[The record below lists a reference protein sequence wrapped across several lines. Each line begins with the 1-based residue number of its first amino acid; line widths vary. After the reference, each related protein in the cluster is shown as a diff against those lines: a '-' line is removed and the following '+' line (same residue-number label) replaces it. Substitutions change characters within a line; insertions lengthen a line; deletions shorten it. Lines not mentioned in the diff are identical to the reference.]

1 MTSNQSASARP
12 QKTDAT
18 QTQPTQTQSNPTQTT
33 IQLPPLEATIVSIN
47 QFGFGFKDNFGTY
60 AYRVD
65 QDTKFWKNFTEQPP
79 QPFVIGDQIIAE
91 FKTSKKLGTVIEE
104 LTDPTTYRWLKDN
117 RKNVQLGKL
126 IAGKPG
132 SIQFQFAD
140 GTRFN
145 YLTNEKSRVLIN
157 NKLSGIKDLKVG
169 NTYWVQPRTTPSL
182 KTSVELLTDT
192 LHKELDTNVKNNIL
206 FGTLQ
211 AFDSEKST
219 LTITDAQGTE
229 WRLKLDDNVNFFKNG
244 GVVDSTALQT
254 NLAIRIRF
262 HAESSGLKVAEA
274 IYFFSPS

>member
-1 MTSNQSASARP
+1 MAHFSGFSHLDEQSVRQRPPTKNRRHPDPTYPNHHPTS
-12 QKTDAT
+12 T
-18 QTQPTQTQSNPTQTT
+18 
-33 IQLPPLEATIVSIN
+33 LEATIVSIN

-79 QPFVIGDQIIAE
+79 QPFVIGDQIVAE

-169 NTYWVQPRTTPSL
+169 NTYWVQPRTTPPSKHPL
-182 KTSVELLTDT
+182 
-192 LHKELDTNVKNNIL
+192 N
-206 FGTLQ
+206 
-211 AFDSEKST
+211 
-219 LTITDAQGTE
+219 
-229 WRLKLDDNVNFFKNG
+229 
-244 GVVDSTALQT
+244 
-254 NLAIRIRF
+254 
-262 HAESSGLKVAEA
+262 
-274 IYFFSPS
+274 FSPTRSTKNSTQTSKTTSSSAPCKRSTPKNQPSPSPMLKAPSGDSS